1 MNRLRTD
8 YYKFKMTGGDF
19 NDIIPT
25 TSVDTTSV
33 DITSVETTSVETTSV
48 LNSTSLNT
56 RSYTNLS
63 SDISFSGI
71 SISSDEESV
80 PSESTVSVPSSTRP
94 ERPERQEYTN
104 FMCVNEIHIKQTGK
118 IKFNASMSKDPC
130 FKFGFTQ
137 AEVTWAYIIKRIIQH
152 VNPKLRVKFVTDVSI
167 EMADGTKHKFSEG
180 KLEGNL
186 DLTEEAK
193 ISKVKIQMT

>member
-19 NDIIPT
+19 NDLIPST
-25 TSVDTTSV
+25 TNLETSDV
-33 DITSVETTSVETTSV
+33 MNTTSV

-56 RSYTNLS
+56 RSYTDLS
-63 SDISFSGI
+63 SDISLSGI
-71 SISSDEESV
+71 SISSDEEEKKESM
-80 PSESTVSVPSSTRP
+80 PSESTVSVPSSTRSERP

>member
-19 NDIIPT
+19 NDLIPST
-25 TSVDTTSV
+25 TNLETSDV
-33 DITSVETTSVETTSV
+33 MNTTSV

-56 RSYTNLS
+56 RSYTDLS
-63 SDISFSGI
+63 SDISLSGI
-71 SISSDEESV
+71 SISSDEEEKKESM